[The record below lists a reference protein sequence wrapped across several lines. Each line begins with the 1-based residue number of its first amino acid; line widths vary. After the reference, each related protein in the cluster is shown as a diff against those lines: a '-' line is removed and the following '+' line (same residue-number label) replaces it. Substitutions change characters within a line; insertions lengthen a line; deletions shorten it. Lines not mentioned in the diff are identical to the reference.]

1 MPQSSPSAGNSHRKT
16 ARTALLGGLLAAFA
30 VSGAGLAQSD
40 DPRLVG
46 RWYGH
51 DYHADQER
59 YYQRI
64 AVRTADGRFVLEFRR
79 YEQCQLIEQQTISGT
94 WWVNGNIWGTLSTEI
109 DGYETRLDNTYV
121 LTGYDGSHTRYH
133 HPATGNDFTYERVD
147 EEFDFPACNLM
158 M

>member
-1 MPQSSPSAGNSHRKT
+1 MAKPHQERAILHTLLPA
-16 ARTALLGGLLAAFA
+16 ALLVLATALP
-30 VSGAGLAQSD
+30 GATAQWD

-51 DYHADQER
+51 DYHRDQDR

-64 AVRTADGRFVLEFRR
+64 AERTPDGRFILEFRR

-94 WWVNGNIWGTLSTEI
+94 WWVNGDFWGTQADLV
-109 DGYETRLDNTYV
+109 DGYATRLENTYI
-121 LTGYDGSHTRYH
+121 LTSYDGTHTTYR
-133 HPATGNDFTYERVD
+133 HPSTGNEFTYERVD
-147 EEFDFPACNLM
+147 PEFEFPACDLM

>member
-1 MPQSSPSAGNSHRKT
+1 MPSHNPSVATK
-16 ARTALLGGLLAAFA
+16 ARAWVMAALLTG
-30 VSGAGLAQSD
+30 VSATPLGYAQSD

-64 AVRTADGRFVLEFRR
+64 AERTADGRFTLEFRR

-94 WWVNGNIWGTLSTEI
+94 WWVSGDFWGTEATLI
-109 DGYETRLDNTYV
+109 DGYATRLENTYV
-121 LTGYDGSHTRYH
+121 LTDYDGTHTRYR
-133 HPATGNDFTYERVD
+133 HPATGNSFTYERVD
-147 EEFDFPACNLM
+147 PEFDFPACNLM